1 MLVKLLSVIRRLASD
16 SRGTAQIEYV
26 MIAVLVAIGSLGA
39 LTALADSV
47 IGVWSHVEEE
57 VVESV
62 SGSAVELQQQS
73 DKTGLGLGKFNPN
86 KGKGQG
92 KNKDKGKKPKG

>member
-26 MIAVLVAIGSLGA
+26 MIAVLVAIGALGA

-62 SGSAVELQQQS
+62 SGSAVEIQQQS
-73 DKTGLGLGKFNPN
+73 DQTGLGLGKFNPN
-86 KGKGQG
+86 KGKGKNQG
-92 KNKDKGKKPKG
+92 KGEKPKG